1 MSRYTLGIDTSNYA
15 TSLAV
20 FDTAGEV
27 VCAKKRFLPVKEGQ
41 LGLRQ
46 SDALF
51 HHTTALPEMLEEL
64 SREFDLTQI
73 AAVGVSQ
80 KPRPV
85 EGSYMPCF
93 LAGVSAATAFARA
106 RGIPLVHTTHQQ
118 GHAAA
123 ALFAAKGEE
132 LFRQKVLLFHI
143 SGGTTDLLLCD
154 EVRQITTLGTSSDLY
169 AGQAVDR
176 VGVKLGFPFP
186 AGAEVSRLAALCEES
201 IRPKSSVKGMTC
213 SLSGL
218 ENQCNALLQAGK
230 SPEYVCKYCLLCV
243 ADTVVRMTKAAQKEY
258 PGLPVVCA
266 GGVMSSDIIRVWVP
280 AAGVFRAGPVFQRQ
294 RHRCVHPC
302 RTGGRIM
309 AEVISVSALNQYVK
323 TLLDA
328 NDLLFDLALRGEIAN
343 FVQNARS
350 GHCYFSLRD
359 ETSSVKAVMFRS
371 DARRLGFR
379 PEEGMKVIVR
389 CRATLYER
397 DGAFQVYVNDM
408 FPDGIGSAQLAFEQ
422 LKAKLDREGLFA
434 AERKKPLPRF
444 PKCIGLVTSKTG
456 AALQDIRNVIGR
468 RWPAVRLLLCPVS
481 VQGFEAAD
489 EIAAAIDRLD
499 KSGQVDE
506 IIVARGGGSRED
518 LWVFNAERIARAASR
533 CKTPLISAI
542 GHEIDFTIL
551 DFVADQR
558 APTPSAAA
566 ELAVPDRAEFSRKLC
581 NLEEN
586 IHISIQ
592 NRLSLCYNRLD
603 ETVQPLSRQNMQAQL
618 AGRQQQLEAVSGQ
631 LQTAAQKKQQDAGL
645 RLRHAAALA
654 ATLNSYG
661 VLARGYALVQDEKG
675 RICAP
680 DALREGQKMTLCGA
694 VNRIHCTVDAVEG
707 PNESTQEL

>member
-1 MSRYTLGIDTSNYA
+1 
-15 TSLAV
+15 
-20 FDTAGEV
+20 
-27 VCAKKRFLPVKEGQ
+27 
-41 LGLRQ
+41 
-46 SDALF
+46 
-51 HHTTALPEMLEEL
+51 
-64 SREFDLTQI
+64 
-73 AAVGVSQ
+73 
-80 KPRPV
+80 
-85 EGSYMPCF
+85 
-93 LAGVSAATAFARA
+93 
-106 RGIPLVHTTHQQ
+106 
-118 GHAAA
+118 
-123 ALFAAKGEE
+123 
-132 LFRQKVLLFHI
+132 
-143 SGGTTDLLLCD
+143 
-154 EVRQITTLGTSSDLY
+154 
-169 AGQAVDR
+169 
-176 VGVKLGFPFP
+176 
-186 AGAEVSRLAALCEES
+186 
-201 IRPKSSVKGMTC
+201 
-213 SLSGL
+213 
-218 ENQCNALLQAGK
+218 
-230 SPEYVCKYCLLCV
+230 
-243 ADTVVRMTKAAQKEY
+243 
-258 PGLPVVCA
+258 
-266 GGVMSSDIIRVWVP
+266 
-280 AAGVFRAGPVFQRQ
+280 
-294 RHRCVHPC
+294 
-302 RTGGRIM
+302 M

-518 LWVFNAERIARAASR
+518 LWVFNAERIARAASH

-618 AGRQQQLEAVSGQ
+618 AGRQQQVEAVSGQ
-631 LQTAAQKKQQDAGL
+631 LQTAAREKQQDAGL

-654 ATLNSYG
+654 ATLNPYG

-680 DALREGQKMTLCGA
+680 DSLREGQKMTLCGA

>member
-93 LAGVSAATAFARA
+93 LAGVSAATAFSRA
-106 RGIPLVHTTHQQ
+106 PAPTTHQQ

-132 LFRQKVLLFHI
+132 LFRRKVLLFHI

-186 AGAEVSRLAALCEES
+186 AGAEVSRLAALCEEP

-266 GGVMSSDIIRVWVP
+266 GGVMSSDIIRVWVQ
-280 AAGVFRAGPVFQRQ
+280 QRL
-294 RHRCVHPC
+294 P
-302 RTGGRIM
+302 
-309 AEVISVSALNQYVK
+309 
-323 TLLDA
+323 
-328 NDLLFDLALRGEIAN
+328 
-343 FVQNARS
+343 
-350 GHCYFSLRD
+350 
-359 ETSSVKAVMFRS
+359 
-371 DARRLGFR
+371 
-379 PEEGMKVIVR
+379 
-389 CRATLYER
+389 
-397 DGAFQVYVNDM
+397 QVYFV
-408 FPDGIGSAQLAFEQ
+408 P
-422 LKAKLDREGLFA
+422 GLY
-434 AERKKPLPRF
+434 
-444 PKCIGLVTSKTG
+444 SS
-456 AALQDIRNVIGR
+456 DN
-468 RWPAVRLLLCPVS
+468 
-481 VQGFEAAD
+481 
-489 EIAAAIDRLD
+489 
-499 KSGQVDE
+499 
-506 IIVARGGGSRED
+506 
-518 LWVFNAERIARAASR
+518 
-533 CKTPLISAI
+533 AI
-542 GHEIDFTIL
+542 GVSIL
-551 DFVADQR
+551 
-558 APTPSAAA
+558 AAR
-566 ELAVPDRAEFSRKLC
+566 E
-581 NLEEN
+581 
-586 IHISIQ
+586 
-592 NRLSLCYNRLD
+592 
-603 ETVQPLSRQNMQAQL
+603 
-618 AGRQQQLEAVSGQ
+618 
-631 LQTAAQKKQQDAGL
+631 AGL
-645 RLRHAAALA
+645 WL
-654 ATLNSYG
+654 
-661 VLARGYALVQDEKG
+661 K
-675 RICAP
+675 
-680 DALREGQKMTLCGA
+680 
-694 VNRIHCTVDAVEG
+694 
-707 PNESTQEL
+707 

>member
-1 MSRYTLGIDTSNYA
+1 MENILPRREARENAFLLAFSQTFGDVPLREALLNNTEDEEHPVDVFGKRLLNAYYDHSAEVDDLISSHLRNWTMSRLPRVSLTVLRLALAEMLYGDEKKVGVVINEAVELTKKYGAGSGHCQRCSVRRAVSRYTLGIDTSNYA

-132 LFRQKVLLFHI
+132 LFRRKVLLFHI

-186 AGAEVSRLAALCEES
+186 AGAEVSRLAALCEEP

-243 ADTVVRMTKAAQKEY
+243 ADTVVRMTKAAQKDY

-266 GGVMSSDIIRVWVP
+266 GGVMSSDIIRVWVQ
-280 AAGVFRAGPVFQRQ
+280 QRL
-294 RHRCVHPC
+294 P
-302 RTGGRIM
+302 
-309 AEVISVSALNQYVK
+309 
-323 TLLDA
+323 
-328 NDLLFDLALRGEIAN
+328 
-343 FVQNARS
+343 
-350 GHCYFSLRD
+350 
-359 ETSSVKAVMFRS
+359 
-371 DARRLGFR
+371 
-379 PEEGMKVIVR
+379 
-389 CRATLYER
+389 
-397 DGAFQVYVNDM
+397 QVYFV
-408 FPDGIGSAQLAFEQ
+408 P
-422 LKAKLDREGLFA
+422 
-434 AERKKPLPRF
+434 
-444 PKCIGLVTSKTG
+444 
-456 AALQDIRNVIGR
+456 GR
-468 RWPAVRLLLCPVS
+468 YS
-481 VQGFEAAD
+481 SD
-489 EIAAAIDRLD
+489 
-499 KSGQVDE
+499 
-506 IIVARGGGSRED
+506 
-518 LWVFNAERIARAASR
+518 N
-533 CKTPLISAI
+533 AI
-542 GHEIDFTIL
+542 GVSIL
-551 DFVADQR
+551 
-558 APTPSAAA
+558 AAR
-566 ELAVPDRAEFSRKLC
+566 E
-581 NLEEN
+581 
-586 IHISIQ
+586 
-592 NRLSLCYNRLD
+592 
-603 ETVQPLSRQNMQAQL
+603 
-618 AGRQQQLEAVSGQ
+618 
-631 LQTAAQKKQQDAGL
+631 AGL
-645 RLRHAAALA
+645 WL
-654 ATLNSYG
+654 
-661 VLARGYALVQDEKG
+661 K
-675 RICAP
+675 
-680 DALREGQKMTLCGA
+680 
-694 VNRIHCTVDAVEG
+694 
-707 PNESTQEL
+707 